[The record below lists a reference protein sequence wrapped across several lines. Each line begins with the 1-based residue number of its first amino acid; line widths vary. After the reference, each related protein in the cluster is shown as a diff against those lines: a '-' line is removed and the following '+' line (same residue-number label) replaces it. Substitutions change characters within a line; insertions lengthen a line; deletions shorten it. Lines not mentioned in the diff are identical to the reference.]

1 MNLLKRFAKPIGLF
15 LVGTVAAL
23 ALSTT
28 QAAQIDGSASFG
40 SLSVTLNNGTD
51 LSNTTSLTLN
61 FLVADTIAKGGSV
74 NDYDIITLGTV
85 FAPAT
90 LNLTDLSAF
99 NTSASGYGGFQAVS
113 SGGGFTSQIVSRD
126 TNFLDVY
133 LVGNYSGLPGFDP
146 TLTSL
151 RFSFTQSGESLS
163 GSATLNSPPVP
174 LTTTP
179 EPASIALL
187 GLGLA
192 GLSVWRRRKA

>member
-28 QAAQIDGSASFG
+28 QATQINGSASFG
-40 SLSVTLNNGTD
+40 ALGVKLNNGTD

-61 FLVADTIAKGGSV
+61 FLVANTMAKGGSAGG
-74 NDYDIITLGTV
+74 YGPIPPATIFT
-85 FAPAT
+85 PAT
-90 LNLTDLSAF
+90 LNLNNLSAF
-99 NTSASGYGGFQAVS
+99 TTSNATYGTFQAAS
-113 SGGGFTSQIVSRD
+113 SGGGFKSQIVSQSA
-126 TNFLDVY
+126 TFLSVY
-133 LVGNYSGLPGFDP
+133 LIGNYSGLPGFDP
-146 TLTSL
+146 TLTAM
-151 RFSFTQSGESLS
+151 RFSFNKSSSSVS

-192 GLSVWRRRKA
+192 SLSVWRRRKA